1 LKIRTY
7 FWHRNRIS
15 TARRAANFVLGR
27 DNGNTFRKGNA
38 GDLFGIDLVRRWYR
52 ADVINDGTKGRRLLI
67 VGSIAHKGLDGDI
80 LLGPGILRTELGPP
94 PPMPSLRIWGL
105 RGPMTHD
112 AFKRAGHDMSEVR
125 FLLDPGLLIRFLVS
139 ADPARSPRGAI
150 FIPHYRERST
160 YARTMP
166 RAIRMVDVDATPT
179 RVAEAILG
187 AELVYAS
194 SLHGIIFAHA
204 LNRPCVMVR
213 PIEQALFKYQDYYAS
228 VGLPF
233 PPPLPT
239 IHEANFRTA
248 PVSPAEV
255 VFREEDFVVPD
266 AGLLRSAGI
275 AS

>member
-1 LKIRTY
+1 LKVRTY
-7 FWHRNRIS
+7 FWHRDRIS
-15 TARRAANFVLGR
+15 AARRAINIALGR
-27 DNGNTFRKGNA
+27 DNGTSFRTGNA
-38 GDLFGIDLVRRWYR
+38 GDLFGIDLVRHWYQ
-52 ADVINDGTKGRRLLI
+52 ADVVNDSKNGKRLLI

-80 LLGPGILRTELGPP
+80 LLGPGLLRTELGPP
-94 PPMPSLRIWGL
+94 PPSNALRIWGL
-105 RGPMTHD
+105 RGPMTYD
-112 AFKRAGHDMSEVR
+112 AFKAAGHDLGEVR

-139 ADPARSPRGAI
+139 ANPARSPRGAI

-160 YARTMP
+160 YARSMP
-166 RAIRMVDVDATPT
+166 PEIRMVDIDATPT

-187 AELVYAS
+187 AELVYSS

-213 PIEQALFKYQDYYAS
+213 PADQALFKYQDYYAS

-233 PPPLPT
+233 PAPLPT
-239 IHEANFRTA
+239 IHEADFRTA

-255 VFREEDFVVPD
+255 VFREEDFVFPD
-266 AGLLRSAGI
+266 AGILRSSGI